1 MKQCQTIDRAHGPI
15 ETPIYTVCS
24 DAAWLDERHHWP
36 GLKAVVMVQSRREIS
51 GDVKTARQS
60 CIASLERG
68 AGKIARFIRNHRQIE
83 NSLQWVMDVTFRQD
97 ECRIRTG
104 NAAADFATIKHADV
118 NPLRND
124 PAKMSIPQKR
134 HSAARDDDYM
144 HKSISQ

>member
-1 MKQCQTIDRAHGPI
+1 M
-15 ETPIYTVCS
+15 
-24 DAAWLDERHHWP
+24 
-36 GLKAVVMVQSRREIS
+36 
-51 GDVKTARQS
+51 
-60 CIASLERG
+60 
-68 AGKIARFIRNHRQIE
+68 ARFIRNHRQIK

-118 NPLRND
+118 NLLRND

-134 HSAARDDDYM
+134 YSAARDDDYM